1 MAYNI
6 SFSIIIPCY
15 NAALHLQRTLD
26 SILCQGYNNYEIIL
40 IDDGSKDNTLEIIQS
55 YTTKYSCIKY
65 IHQLNKGVS
74 AARNA
79 GIKIATGSYLAFID
93 ADDTISPVYFNTLNK
108 YIANSP
114 DIIFFG
120 FKHYHD
126 EHNATK
132 VYVKPN
138 SNKIL
143 FNILTYRTKCNLWN
157 GVYKTSI
164 IHQNHILFDEN
175 TYYNEDRE
183 FFINA
188 IISTTPEKICIVKEV
203 LYNYLFNPT
212 SVMRV
217 EQYSDKRFSAILA
230 SERIYNI
237 LTERY
242 GADSITSK
250 AAYNFLIY
258 NLITHKKRIIKSA
271 EYVIFKDLF
280 IPYNKLVLTMPP
292 HVASIFY
299 FYNIFNIV
307 FNRTIL
313 AK

>member
-1 MAYNI
+1 MTYNI

-40 IDDGSKDNTLEIIQS
+40 IDDGSEDNTLKIIQT
-55 YTTKYSCIKY
+55 YATKYSCIKY

-74 AARNA
+74 TARNA

-120 FKHYHD
+120 FKHYQD

-132 VYVKPN
+132 VYIKPN

-183 FFINA
+183 FFIKA
-188 IISTTPEKICIVKEV
+188 IVSSSFNRICIVKDV

-237 LTERY
+237 ITKRY
-242 GADSITSK
+242 GADSIMSK
-250 AAYNFLIY
+250 AAYNFLVYNFIVHKKRVIKSGEYALFKELFHPYKKLVIVSPPFVSSVYYLY
-258 NLITHKKRIIKSA
+258 NLINLILNKKM
-271 EYVIFKDLF
+271 L
-280 IPYNKLVLTMPP
+280 MQ
-292 HVASIFY
+292 
-299 FYNIFNIV
+299 
-307 FNRTIL
+307 
-313 AK
+313 

>member
-1 MAYNI
+1 MLY
-6 SFSIIIPCY
+6 SVIIPCY
-15 NAALHLQRTLD
+15 NVAQYLSRTLD
-26 SILCQGYNNYEIIL
+26 SILCQDKNNYEIIL
-40 IDDGSKDNTLEIIQS
+40 VNDGSQDDTLNIIIE
-55 YTTKYSCIKY
+55 YAAKYDCIKY
-65 IHQLNKGVS
+65 INQSNQGVS
-74 AARNA
+74 IARNA
-79 GIKIATGSYLAFID
+79 GIKVAKGTYLAFID
-93 ADDTISPVYFNTLNK
+93 ADDTINHNYFETLNE
-108 YIANSP
+108 YVVNNP

-138 SNKIL
+138 SSKIL

-157 GVYKTSI
+157 GIYRTSLI
-164 IHQNHILFDEN
+164 QNNNILFDEN

-242 GADSITSK
+242 GIDSITSK

-307 FNRTIL
+307 FNRNF
-313 AK
+313 